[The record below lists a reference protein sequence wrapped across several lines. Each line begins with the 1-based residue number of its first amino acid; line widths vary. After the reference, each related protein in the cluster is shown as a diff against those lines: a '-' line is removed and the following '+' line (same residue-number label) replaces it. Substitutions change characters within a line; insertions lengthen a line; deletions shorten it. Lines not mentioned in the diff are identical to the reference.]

1 MSKFIIEGQKPL
13 VGEIPVYG
21 AKNAA
26 IKMIAASVLVSG
38 VTILDNVPDIL
49 DIQKIIAIL
58 EKMGAKFQRSSHHLE
73 IDTRALKAS
82 NPDPTLVAAI
92 RASIVLVGP
101 LLARFGTVSIPHP
114 GGCTIGSR
122 PIDLHIKAFRDLGV
136 EVTEGKNIYTF
147 RATHQAPGPVVFSNI
162 SVTAT
167 ENILLF
173 ASAQEEKITIKNA
186 AIEPEVLD
194 LIVFLSQAGAKIAV
208 QDRTIKIE
216 GTKNLKA
223 VKHRVIPDRIE
234 AGTFA
239 ILAAATKN
247 DLKITQMNPKQLTAL
262 LEKFSQMGIAFKQG
276 EDFLEIKSSEHFSS
290 INISTAEYPGFPT
303 DLQSPMGLLLSQA
316 QGQSRIKE
324 NLFEHRLGYL
334 KELQKMGGNVRFLNP
349 QEAEISGPTPLYGA
363 RLESLDLRAG
373 ATLLIAGLIAQGR
386 TEIKHA
392 ENIDRG
398 YEKIEERL
406 RAVGARIKRVS

>member
-1 MSKFIIEGQKPL
+1 MSKFIIEGKRPL
-13 VGEIPVYG
+13 AGEIPVYG

-26 IKMIAASVLVSG
+26 IKMIAASTLISG
-38 VTILDNVPDIL
+38 LTILENVPDIL
-49 DIQKIIAIL
+49 DIQKILVIL
-58 EKMGAKFQRSSHHLE
+58 EKMGAKFKRINHRLE
-73 IDTRALKAS
+73 IDTRTLKS
-82 NPDPTLVAAI
+82 GNPDPVLVAAI

-101 LLARFGTVSIPHP
+101 LLARFGKINIPHP

-136 EVTEGKNIYTF
+136 EVTEDKNLYTF
-147 RATHQAPGPVVFSNI
+147 RTTDQTPRQTVFPKI

-173 ASAQEEKITIKNA
+173 ASAQEEIITIKNA

-194 LIVFLSQAGAKIAV
+194 LITFLKRAGAKIAV
-208 QDRTIKIE
+208 QDRTIRIE
-216 GTKNLKA
+216 GTKNLKE

-247 DLKITQMNPKQLTAL
+247 SLKITQMEPEHLDAL
-262 LEKFSQMGIAFKQG
+262 LEKFSQMGIVFEKG
-276 EDFLEIKSSEHFSS
+276 KDFLYIKAPEHFSA
-290 INISTAEYPGFPT
+290 INLTTAEYPGFPT
-303 DLQSPMGLLLSQA
+303 DLQPPMGLLLTQA
-316 QGQSRIKE
+316 CGQNRIRE

-334 KELQKMGGNVRFLNP
+334 KELQKMGAKVRFLNS
-349 QEAEISGPTPLYGA
+349 QEAEISGPTPLAGA
-363 RLESLDLRAG
+363 KLESLDLRAG
-373 ATLLIAGLIAQGR
+373 ATLLIAGLSAQGK
-386 TEIKHA
+386 TTIEHA

-406 RAVGARIKRVS
+406 RVVGASIKRVS